1 MYTGYRTLEV
11 CLGYLDPES
20 PRGFTQPPPTSGSGS
35 SSSHFHPHPTSP
47 HIVIIMGNFSGNSD
61 DLSGSMPMMI
71 TMWGEVGWGWKWEE
85 DDPEPLVG
93 GG

>member
-1 MYTGYRTLEV
+1 MGGGGYV
-11 CLGYLDPES
+11 VSAGDVLD
-20 PRGFTQPPPTSGSGS
+20 G
-35 SSSHFHPHPTSP
+35 
-47 HIVIIMGNFSGNSD
+47 IVVFAVVVMGNFSGNSD

-71 TMWGEVGWGWKWEE
+71 TMWGKVGWGWKWEE